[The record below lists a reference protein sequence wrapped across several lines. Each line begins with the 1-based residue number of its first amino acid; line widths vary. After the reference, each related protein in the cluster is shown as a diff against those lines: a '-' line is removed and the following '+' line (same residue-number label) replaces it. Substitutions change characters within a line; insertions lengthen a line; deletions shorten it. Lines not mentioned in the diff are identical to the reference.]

1 MKRLFKHFFTK
12 KTGVTVLEGLIA
24 LGLLAL
30 VAGGTFGVLLSVSR
44 KTGTP
49 DIREEMSLAV
59 ERANELLPMYAPLL
73 QGSNMSDAKIADAY
87 KKGLCGWEKTDEDP
101 LAENK
106 EYNIAC
112 LLPPICDEQNSSF
125 VYTVAE
131 NPITLPSAVPS
142 DTKYYYYT
150 SQPHRQITFEITCN
164 GFSL

>member
-59 ERANELLPMYAPLL
+59 ERANELLPMYAPLKSD
-73 QGSNMSDAKIADAY
+73 GSNMASLKLPNRY
-87 KKGLCGWEKTDEDP
+87 QSGLCEDINDP
-101 LAENK
+101 SPMSLNSHE
-106 EYNIAC
+106 IPC

-131 NPITLPSAVPS
+131 NPITLPSDVPS
-142 DTKYYYYT
+142 DTKYYYP
-150 SQPHRQITFEITCN
+150 SQPHRRITFQITCN

>member
-1 MKRLFKHFFTK
+1 MKRFLKHLLTK

-49 DIREEMSLAV
+49 DIREEMALAV

-87 KKGLCGWEKTDEDP
+87 KEGLCGEDDSP
-101 LAENK
+101 LSPGKHAIE
-106 EYNIAC
+106 C

-142 DTKYYYYT
+142 NTKDYYYT

>member
-49 DIREEMSLAV
+49 DIREEMALAV
-59 ERANELLPMYAPLL
+59 ERANELLPMYAPLKSD
-73 QGSNMSDAKIADAY
+73 GTNMASLKLPNRY
-87 KKGLCGWEKTDEDP
+87 QRGLCEEINDP
-101 LAENK
+101 SPMSLDSHD
-106 EYNIAC
+106 IPC
-112 LLPPICDEQNSSF
+112 LLPPICDESNSSF
-125 VYTVAE
+125 FYKVEEDPVD
-131 NPITLPSAVPS
+131 LPSDVPN
-142 DTKYYYYT
+142 DTKYYY
-150 SQPHRQITFEITCN
+150 SQQSHRRIIFEIKCN

>member
-1 MKRLFKHFFTK
+1 MKRFLKHLLTK

-49 DIREEMSLAV
+49 DIREEMALAV
-59 ERANELLPMYAPLL
+59 ERANELLPMYAPLKSD
-73 QGSNMSDAKIADAY
+73 GTNMASLKLPNRY
-87 KKGLCGWEKTDEDP
+87 QRGLCEDIDDP
-101 LAENK
+101 SPMSLDSHD
-106 EYNIAC
+106 IRC
-112 LLPPICDEQNSSF
+112 LLPPICDESNSSF
-125 VYTVAE
+125 SYEVGNDEVS
-131 NPITLPSAVPS
+131 LPSAVPS
-142 DTKYYYYT
+142 NTKDYYYT

>member
-87 KKGLCGWEKTDEDP
+87 KKGLCGKDDSP
-101 LAENK
+101 VLPGKHAIK
-106 EYNIAC
+106 C

>member
-1 MKRLFKHFFTK
+1 MKRFLKHLLTK

-49 DIREEMSLAV
+49 DIREEMALAV

-73 QGSNMSDAKIADAY
+73 QDSNMSDAGIADEY
-87 KKGLCGWEKTDEDP
+87 KEGLCGKDDP
-101 LAENK
+101 PRSPLSPGEHHI
-106 EYNIAC
+106 EC

-142 DTKYYYYT
+142 NTKDYYYT
-150 SQPHRQITFEITCN
+150 SQPHRQITFKITCN

>member
-1 MKRLFKHFFTK
+1 MKRFLKHLLTK

-87 KKGLCGWEKTDEDP
+87 KEGLCGEDVSP
-101 LAENK
+101 LSPGEHAIE
-106 EYNIAC
+106 C

-142 DTKYYYYT
+142 DTKYYYP
-150 SQPHRQITFEITCN
+150 SQSHRQITFEITCN

>member
-1 MKRLFKHFFTK
+1 MKRFLKHLLTK

-87 KKGLCGWEKTDEDP
+87 KEGLCGKDVSP
-101 LAENK
+101 LSPGEHAIK
-106 EYNIAC
+106 C

-125 VYTVAE
+125 VYKVEE
-131 NPITLPSAVPS
+131 NPITLPPAAPS
-142 DTKYYYYT
+142 DTKYYYT
-150 SQPHRQITFEITCN
+150 SRTHRQITFKITCN

>member
-1 MKRLFKHFFTK
+1 MKRFLKHLLTK

-49 DIREEMSLAV
+49 DIREEMALAV

-87 KKGLCGWEKTDEDP
+87 KKGLCGKDDSRSPLSLDEHDI
-101 LAENK
+101 K
-106 EYNIAC
+106 C

-142 DTKYYYYT
+142 DTKYYYP
-150 SQPHRQITFEITCN
+150 SQSHRQITFKITCN

>member
-1 MKRLFKHFFTK
+1 MKRFLKHLLTK

-49 DIREEMSLAV
+49 DIREEMALAV

-73 QGSNMSDAKIADAY
+73 QGGINMSDAKIADAY
-87 KKGLCGWEKTDEDP
+87 KEGLCGEDVSP
-101 LAENK
+101 LSPGEHAIE
-106 EYNIAC
+106 C

-142 DTKYYYYT
+142 DTKYYYP
-150 SQPHRQITFEITCN
+150 SQSHRQITFEITCN

>member
-1 MKRLFKHFFTK
+1 MKRFLKHLLTK

-49 DIREEMSLAV
+49 DIREEMALAV

-73 QGSNMSDAKIADAY
+73 QGSNMSDAGIADEY
-87 KKGLCGWEKTDEDP
+87 KEGLCGEDSSP
-101 LAENK
+101 LSPGKHAIE
-106 EYNIAC
+106 C

-131 NPITLPSAVPS
+131 NSITLPSAVPS
-142 DTKYYYYT
+142 NTKDYYYT
-150 SQPHRQITFEITCN
+150 SQPHRQITFKITCN

>member
-1 MKRLFKHFFTK
+1 MKRFLKHLLTK

-49 DIREEMSLAV
+49 DIREEMALAV

-87 KKGLCGWEKTDEDP
+87 KEGLCGEDGSP
-101 LAENK
+101 LSLGEHAIK
-106 EYNIAC
+106 C

-131 NPITLPSAVPS
+131 NPITLPSAVPG
-142 DTKYYYYT
+142 DTKYYYP
-150 SQPHRQITFEITCN
+150 SQPHRRITFQITCN

>member
-59 ERANELLPMYAPLL
+59 ERANELLPMYAPLKSD
-73 QGSNMSDAKIADAY
+73 GSNMASLKLPNWY
-87 KKGLCGWEKTDEDP
+87 QSGLCEDINDP
-101 LAENK
+101 SPMSLNSHD
-106 EYNIAC
+106 IRC
-112 LLPPICDEQNSSF
+112 LLPPICDESNSSF
-125 VYTVAE
+125 SYEVATDE
-131 NPITLPSAVPS
+131 VSLPSDVPG
-142 DTKYYYYT
+142 DTKYYYP
-150 SQPHRQITFEITCN
+150 SQPHRQITFKITCN

>member
-1 MKRLFKHFFTK
+1 MKRFLKHLLTK

-87 KKGLCGWEKTDEDP
+87 KEGLCGEDVSP
-101 LAENK
+101 LSLGEHD
-106 EYNIAC
+106 ITC

-131 NPITLPSAVPS
+131 NSITLPFAVPS
-142 DTKYYYYT
+142 DTKDYYYT

>member
-1 MKRLFKHFFTK
+1 MKRFLKHLLTK

-49 DIREEMSLAV
+49 DIREEMALAV

-87 KKGLCGWEKTDEDP
+87 KEGLCGEDASP
-101 LAENK
+101 LSPGEHAIE
-106 EYNIAC
+106 C

-142 DTKYYYYT
+142 DTKYYYT
-150 SQPHRQITFEITCN
+150 SQPHRQITFKITCN

>member
-1 MKRLFKHFFTK
+1 MKRFLKHFLTK

-30 VAGGTFGVLLSVSR
+30 VAGGTFGVLLSISR
-44 KTGTP
+44 KAGTP
-49 DIREEMSLAV
+49 DIREEMALAV

-73 QGSNMSDAKIADAY
+73 QGSNMSDAKIANAY
-87 KKGLCGWEKTDEDP
+87 KNGLCGEDDSP
-101 LAENK
+101 LSLGEHAIK
-106 EYNIAC
+106 C

-142 DTKYYYYT
+142 DTKYYYP
-150 SQPHRQITFEITCN
+150 SQSHRQITFEITCN

>member
-1 MKRLFKHFFTK
+1 MKRFLKHLLTK

-49 DIREEMSLAV
+49 DIREEMALAV

-73 QGSNMSDAKIADAY
+73 QDSNMSDAGIADEY
-87 KKGLCGWEKTDEDP
+87 KEGLCSKDDSP
-101 LAENK
+101 LSPGEHHI
-106 EYNIAC
+106 EC

-142 DTKYYYYT
+142 NTEDYYYT
-150 SQPHRQITFEITCN
+150 SQPHRQITFEIKCN

>member
-1 MKRLFKHFFTK
+1 MKRFLKHFLTK

-44 KTGTP
+44 KAGTP
-49 DIREEMSLAV
+49 DIREEMALAV

-87 KKGLCGWEKTDEDP
+87 KKGLCGKDDSPSP
-101 LAENK
+101 LSPGKHAIE
-106 EYNIAC
+106 C

>member
-1 MKRLFKHFFTK
+1 MKRFLKHLLTK

-49 DIREEMSLAV
+49 DIREEMALAV

-73 QGSNMSDAKIADAY
+73 PGSNVSDAGIADEY
-87 KKGLCGWEKTDEDP
+87 KEGLCGEDVSP
-101 LAENK
+101 LSPGKHAIK
-106 EYNIAC
+106 C

-142 DTKYYYYT
+142 DTKYYYT

>member
-1 MKRLFKHFFTK
+1 MKRFLKHLLTK

-49 DIREEMSLAV
+49 DIREEMALAV

-73 QGSNMSDAKIADAY
+73 QEGSNMSDAKIADAY
-87 KKGLCGWEKTDEDP
+87 KEGLCGEDVSP
-101 LAENK
+101 LSPGEHAIE
-106 EYNIAC
+106 C

-142 DTKYYYYT
+142 DTKYYYP
-150 SQPHRQITFEITCN
+150 SQSHRQITFEITCN